1 MGQPRKGE
9 RTGNLK
15 LIPQDVLKKFSG
27 LILYVLITILVISL
41 YGGNYAFL
49 DRLAV
54 QMQDGMF
61 KLRGKTDAPPA
72 DIIIVGID
80 DLSVDHI
87 GKWPWK
93 RDLLAGLIFAISRGS
108 PEIVGLDIFLS
119 EALEEDTSGRTD
131 ILAHQIYAAGN
142 VILPIYFN
150 YSDVG
155 IIPAPAPDPI
165 LQSALGRGKDS
176 ENVASSI
183 TRAKQIYCPPLSLVE
198 ASRGFGH
205 INIDYDADGLIRRE
219 PLLINYDGHLYPSFG
234 LQLANTYLKVKPG
247 KTKPAGQQGL
257 YLGKINVPTNKRQQ
271 MLLNYR
277 GANLSFGRVSA
288 MEVLAGELDPKI
300 FRGKIVLVGLTST
313 KSKTWVDV
321 PAFGQ
326 MNEVE
331 RIATVTENIIHS
343 DFLKGLAPLWSILAL
358 IVIGIFCALVLPSVS
373 LIHRMVILVVLLF
386 VTFNLCYILF
396 SSFGILSKPIYPI
409 LELLLF
415 LIAAPA
421 IKPRGPE
428 KKESDQRGLEMEGEK
443 AEAHAGVSVREA
455 EGEPSGVEK
464 VPCKQV
470 ETKRAVGEKTEQIY
484 LKTPGSGGDHKGGV
498 EESESPSD
506 SKTPLSSDRTV
517 ELSESSTFLD
527 GSSIPG
533 RSAGT
538 QCFTQLGRYKIIRAL
553 GRGGMGMVYKGVDP
567 MLDRPVALK
576 TIRLDFALSAA
587 EIGQLKERLIQEAK
601 AAGKLSHPNIVTVY
615 DVGEQEGL
623 HYIAMEYLSGYTL
636 EEFIKKKGELNYRIA
651 AKIIMRTCEALGYA
665 HSHGIVHRDIKPS
678 NIMLLEDFHVK
689 VMDFGIARLDAT
701 SLTQSQVA
709 LGTPHYISPE
719 QLEGK
724 TADRRSDI
732 FSLGVVVYELL
743 TRQKP
748 FRGENISTLMY
759 RILNYDPPLPS
770 TLNDKTPPVF
780 DHIVAKAMAKKPEER
795 FQDAEE
801 IAKVLVEFIS
811 SFVVTRSIRM

>member
-9 RTGNLK
+9 RPGNLK
-15 LIPQDVLKKFSG
+15 LIPQDVLKKFFG

-49 DRLAV
+49 ERVAV

-93 RDLLAGLIFAISRGS
+93 RDLLAGLVFAISRGS

-165 LQSALGRGKDS
+165 LQSALGDKDS

-183 TRAKQIYCPPLSLVE
+183 TRARQIYYPSAALVE

-205 INIDYDADGLIRRE
+205 INIDYDADGLIRTE
-219 PLLINYDGHLYPSFG
+219 PLLINYDEHLYPSFG
-234 LQLANTYLKVKPG
+234 LQLANAYLKVKPG
-247 KTKPAGQQGL
+247 KTRAAGQQGL
-257 YLGKINVPTNKRQQ
+257 YVGKIKIPTNKRQH

-277 GANLSFGRVSA
+277 GPNLTFRRVSA
-288 MEVLAGELDPKI
+288 MEVLAGELDPEI

-321 PAFGQ
+321 PAFGE

-331 RIATVTENIIHS
+331 RIATVTENVIHC

-358 IVIGIFCALVLPSVS
+358 IVIGIFCALVLPNVS
-373 LIHRMVILVVLLF
+373 LIYRMVILLVLLF

-396 SSFGILSKPIYPI
+396 SSFGILSKPVYPL

-415 LIAAPA
+415 LIAAPG

-428 KKESDQRGLEMEGEK
+428 KKESKQKGLGMEG
-443 AEAHAGVSVREA
+443 AEAKAHAGVSVGEA
-455 EGEPSGVEK
+455 EGKPSGVEK
-464 VPCKQV
+464 APCKKVQ
-470 ETKRAVGEKTEQIY
+470 TKGAVLEDTEQIDVG
-484 LKTPGSGGDHKGGV
+484 TPGFRGNHEGDMQ
-498 EESESPSD
+498 EPESPSD
-506 SKTPLSSDRTV
+506 SETPSSSDGTV
-517 ELSESSTFLD
+517 ELSNSWTFSD
-527 GSSIPG
+527 ESSIPG

-538 QCFTQLGRYKIIRAL
+538 RSFTHLGRYKIIRAL

-576 TIRLDFALSAA
+576 TIPLDFALSAA
-587 EIGQLKERLIQEAK
+587 EIRQLKERLIQEAK

-636 EEFIKKKGELNYRIA
+636 EEFIKKKGQLNYRIA

-701 SLTQSQVA
+701 SLTQSHVA

-732 FSLGVVVYELL
+732 FSLGVVIYELL
-743 TRQKP
+743 TKQKP
-748 FRGENISTLMY
+748 FQGENISTLMY
-759 RILNYDPPLPS
+759 RILNYDPPPPS
-770 TLNDKTPPVF
+770 TLDHKIPPVF
-780 DHIVAKAMAKKPEER
+780 DQIVAKAMEKKPEER
-795 FQDAEE
+795 FQDTEE
-801 IAKVLVEFIS
+801 ITKVLVEFIS